1 MKYLALAAAAAV
13 LAVAPASARPGADN
27 PTATHDNPSSCLGA
41 ERATR
46 NSAGGDREKGAFGQ
60 AQSDY
65 VRLLNETGEM
75 SYGEFLQTWMQA
87 CTNAPGGDEDGD

>member
-1 MKYLALAAAAAV
+1 MKYVALALAASV
-13 LAVAPASARPGADN
+13 LAVAPAGAQSGADN
-27 PTATHDNPSSCLGA
+27 PTVTHDNPSSCLGA
-41 ERATR
+41 ERASR

-65 VRLLNETGEM
+65 VQSLNEAGEM

-87 CTNAPGGDEDGD
+87 CANAPGGDEEDL